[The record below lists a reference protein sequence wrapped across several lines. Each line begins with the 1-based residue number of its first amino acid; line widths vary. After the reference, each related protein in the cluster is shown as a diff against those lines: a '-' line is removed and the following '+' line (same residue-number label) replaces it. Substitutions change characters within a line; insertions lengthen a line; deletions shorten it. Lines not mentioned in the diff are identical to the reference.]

1 MKRSWLR
8 RFTIRG
14 RVSGEDCLSPS
25 QSGTPQVTCKS
36 FIYLLL
42 FKNEPFSVT
51 YEDMVANL
59 ACEKCFCCTPCR
71 QECGCAADEGE
82 SENELVFK
90 ILGISRWDPKLMAAQ
105 ETRDRFIV
113 EEEELNNARNGMS
126 KDMEEQ
132 DQSSEE
138 GSESEDAVEEEG
150 EEDE

>member
-1 MKRSWLR
+1 MSQRSG
-8 RFTIRG
+8 RG
-14 RVSGEDCLSPS
+14 GGVKPVGTKS
-25 QSGTPQVTCKS
+25 QVYPKK
-36 FIYLLL
+36 LLDG
-42 FKNEPFSVT
+42 S
-51 YEDMVANL
+51 
-59 ACEKCFCCTPCR
+59 
-71 QECGCAADEGE
+71 
-82 SENELVFK
+82 
-90 ILGISRWDPKLMAAQ
+90 PKLMAAQ